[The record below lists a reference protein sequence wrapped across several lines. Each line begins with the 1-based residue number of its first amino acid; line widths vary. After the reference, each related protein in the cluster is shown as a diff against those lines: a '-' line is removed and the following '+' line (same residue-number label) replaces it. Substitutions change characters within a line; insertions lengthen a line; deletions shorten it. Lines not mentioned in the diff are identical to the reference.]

1 MPPAYKS
8 SALYKKFRSFRI
20 ALKVPGILLKQR
32 LVDFDVPSL
41 PHFDSDETT
50 RWFMSKLVASK
61 MYLEYG
67 SGGSTCLA
75 AKNGIRFV
83 SVDSDRFFLNSVKKK
98 IIKENL
104 YREADQVF
112 LHADIGVTG
121 GWGKP
126 IIVGEPSV
134 ARLEKF
140 RRYSDFPNEIGT
152 KFPLPDLVLV
162 DGRFRVACALKAF
175 KALQGEKDW
184 LLLVDDFVNRPTY
197 QVLLDFGVLQGYV
210 GRMAIFNGVVDSS
223 KEKLDAAIKQYE
235 IDPS

>member
-1 MPPAYKS
+1 MPPTYKNS
-8 SALYKKFRSFRI
+8 FLYKKFRSFRI

-50 RWFMSKLVASK
+50 RWFMSKLAESK

-98 IIKENL
+98 IIKEGIN
-104 YREADQVF
+104 READQVF
-112 LHADIGVTG
+112 HHADIGVTG

-126 IIVGEPSV
+126 IILGEPSA

-140 RRYSDFPNEIGT
+140 RRYSDFPKEIGSR
-152 KFPLPDLVLV
+152 FPLPDLVLV
-162 DGRFRVACALKAF
+162 DGRFRVACALKTL
-175 KALQGEKDW
+175 KALQAEKDW
-184 LLLVDDFVNRPTY
+184 LLLVDDYVNRPSY
-197 QVLLDFGVLQGYV
+197 QVILEFGVLQGYV
-210 GRMAIFNGVVDSS
+210 GRMAVFNGLLASS
-223 KEKLDAAIKQYE
+223 KGKLDAAIKHYE
-235 IDPS
+235 VDPS

>member
-1 MPPAYKS
+1 MPPAYKKS
-8 SALYKKFRSFRI
+8 YLYKKYRSFRI

-83 SVDSDRFFLNSVKKK
+83 SVDSDRFFLNSVKNK
-98 IIKENL
+98 IIKGDL

-112 LHADIGVTG
+112 RHADIGVTG

-126 IIVGEPSV
+126 IIIGEPSA
-134 ARLEKF
+134 ARLDKF
-140 RRYSDFPNEIGT
+140 RRYSDFPEEIGT
-152 KFPLPDLVLV
+152 RFPLPDLVLV
-162 DGRFRVACALKAF
+162 DGRFRVACALKAMR
-175 KALQGEKDW
+175 ALQSEKGW
-184 LLLVDDFVNRPTY
+184 LLLVDDYVNRPNY
-197 QVLLDFGVLQGYV
+197 QILLEFGVLQGYV
-210 GRMAIFNGVVDSS
+210 GRMAIFNGLLDSS
-223 KEKLDAAIKQYE
+223 KDKLDAAIKQYE
-235 IDPS
+235 VDFS

>member
-1 MPPAYKS
+1 MSPAYKNS
-8 SALYKKFRSFRI
+8 LLYKKYRSFRI

-50 RWFMSKLVASK
+50 RWFMSKLAASK

-126 IIVGEPSV
+126 IMLGGPSL

-140 RRYSDFPNEIGT
+140 RRYSDFPKEIGT

-197 QVLLDFGVLQGYV
+197 QVLLGFGVLQGYV
-210 GRMAIFNGVVDSS
+210 GRMAVFNGVADSS